1 MAGQR
6 DVEQEATELTT
17 SMATINLQ
25 VEGTEAITST
35 AATNSQIKARA
46 QNDSPVP
53 KIFTISLELR
63 NSIYEL
69 VFACPDRTI
78 YMLSAASP
86 CRCLLYTCRQ
96 MYQEAEGIHK
106 SAHQHFYS
114 TSHFVL
120 YCLPK
125 PLDQPVRFSRED
137 LRHIQ
142 HLTYIFAIWEDGS
155 VRPMPTLDGSPA
167 HRPESIVGYRR
178 RANGLWSFD
187 SIGDMDVT
195 CATPLIV
202 RKPPAGALVNGCRVP
217 PLVFQESAVGDAR
230 RPITAEEMNILLDFP
245 LEFRADRP
253 LGPRG
258 A

>member
-1 MAGQR
+1 MKAG
-6 DVEQEATELTT
+6 
-17 SMATINLQ
+17 
-25 VEGTEAITST
+25 
-35 AATNSQIKARA
+35 A
-46 QNDSPVP
+46 QNDSLVP
-53 KIFTISLELR
+53 KIFTIPLELR
-63 NSIYEL
+63 NDIYEL
-69 VFACPDRTI
+69 NFACPDRDI

-86 CRCLLYTCRQ
+86 CSCLLYTCRQ
-96 MYQEAEGIHK
+96 IYQEAKSFHK
-106 SAHQHFYS
+106 SAHQHYYS

-125 PLDQPVRFSRED
+125 PLDQPVRFSKED

-155 VRPMPTLDGSPA
+155 VRPMLALDGTP
-167 HRPESIVGYRR
+167 RPESILGYRR
-178 RANGLWSFD
+178 RANGLWSFV
-187 SIGDMDVT
+187 SIGAMDIT

-202 RKPPAGALVNGCRVP
+202 RKPPVSVLANGCRVP
-217 PLVFQESAVGDAR
+217 PLVFQESSVGDTR
-230 RPITAEEMNILLDFP
+230 RPITAEEMDILLDFP